1 MTSRS
6 ARPGAKAAAATRAQ
20 AASPAGSWTSRRWL
34 VALLLA
40 LHAALA
46 IWGAA
51 RNSVT
56 FDENF
61 HLPAGIAL
69 VARGYPAASVAQPP
83 LVKALAAIPALA
95 AGAKVPPDSLVK
107 IPDETRVGEAFMRL
121 NADRYARVYFAARM
135 TGVALSLL
143 LGLLVWHWAGRSS
156 GPRAA
161 LLSLAVYALLPE
173 TLAHAGVVGMDL
185 PTGLV
190 FSLSIYT
197 FERFAATG
205 AWRWW
210 AALALSVGAAFL
222 TRFSAIQLAPILVLL
237 YLVGLATGQIT
248 RRTRVAVG
256 ILLLPLSSLLT
267 LHAGYLGQT
276 TFEPLSTYAF
286 RSPGFRALQ
295 EAHPGLRPPLPDAY
309 VGGLDYLLS
318 LAQTDKPSYLLG
330 TIRSGHTWYY
340 FPLAIAFK
348 WPLAFFALL
357 AARLAAVR
365 RARRDREWW
374 WRQALL
380 LVPVA
385 VVLGSAMT
393 AHLEFGVRYLFPV
406 LPFLCVWLGAGL
418 AEQEARGPAE
428 TSAAPGRG
436 RSAMG
441 AAWRGGA
448 TRIATGLVLVLAI
461 ETATCAP
468 WYLSFFN
475 LPSGGP
481 GGGDRLVND
490 SNVDWGQGLI
500 ALREELKR
508 RGIARIHLVYHG
520 TTDPAIYGIDYLP
533 YRGGPIGPESEWIAV
548 SSYFLAGLPAPMMT
562 QSGRSEFV
570 RFGFQKLRDRPA
582 AARPAHCM
590 YLYRLSRRA
599 GE

>member
-1 MTSRS
+1 VTRRTPTAPARS
-6 ARPGAKAAAATRAQ
+6 GPAPARAAAA
-20 AASPAGSWTSRRWL
+20 AAAHRRWP

-83 LVKALAAIPALA
+83 LVKALAAFPALA
-95 AGAKVPPDSLVK
+95 AGARVPPDSLVR

-121 NADRYARVYFAARM
+121 NADRYSRVYFAARM

-143 LGLLVWHWAGRSS
+143 LGLLVWHWAGRLH

-161 LLSLAVYALLPE
+161 LLALAVYALLPE

-185 PTGLV
+185 PTGLGFAASV
-190 FSLSIYT
+190 YAFT
-197 FERFAATG
+197 RFAETG
-205 AWRWW
+205 AWKWW
-210 AALALSVGAAFL
+210 AALALAVGGTFL
-222 TRFSAIQLAPILVLL
+222 TRFSAVQLGPILVAL
-237 YLVGLATGQIT
+237 YVVGIATGRNA
-248 RRTRVAVG
+248 RRGRVAVG
-256 ILLLPLSSLLT
+256 LALLPLTSLL
-267 LHAGYLGQT
+267 LLNAGYLGQT
-276 TFEPLSTYAF
+276 TFEPLATYSF
-286 RSPGFRALQ
+286 RSPGFRAFQ
-295 EAHPGLRPPLPDAY
+295 AAHPGLRPPLPDAY

-330 TIRSGHTWYY
+330 TVRSGHTWYY

-348 WPLAFFALL
+348 WPLAFFGLLL
-357 AARLAAVR
+357 ARLVTLR
-365 RARRDREWW
+365 GETRDREWAW
-374 WRQALL
+374 QQAVL

-393 AHLEFGVRYLFPV
+393 AHLEFGVRYVFPV
-406 LPFLCVWLGAGL
+406 LPFLCVWVAGGLAGRDAPRPRLAGAGPPP
-418 AEQEARGPAE
+418 RGV
-428 TSAAPGRG
+428 SRV
-436 RSAMG
+436 
-441 AAWRGGA
+441 A
-448 TRIATGLVLVLAI
+448 TALVAVLAI

-481 GGGDRLVND
+481 GGGDRRVND

-500 ALREELKR
+500 ALREELAR
-508 RGIARIHLVYHG
+508 RGITRVHLVYHG

-533 YRGGPIGPESEWIAV
+533 YQGGPMGPESEWIAV

-570 RFGFQKLRDRPA
+570 RFGFERLRAQTPV
-582 AARPAHCM
+582 ARPAHCM
-590 YLYRLSRRA
+590 YLYRVIRRA
-599 GE
+599 GG

>member
-1 MTSRS
+1 MTPRTARS
-6 ARPGAKAAAATRAQ
+6 GARAAAAPEKTHL
-20 AASPAGSWTSRRWL
+20 AARTPGLASRRWP
-34 VALLLA
+34 VVLLLA

-61 HLPAGIAL
+61 HLPAGVAL
-69 VARGYPAASVAQPP
+69 VARGYAAASVAQPP

-95 AGAKVPPDSLVK
+95 AGARVPPDSLVK
-107 IPDETRVGEAFMRL
+107 VPDETRVGEAFMRL

-135 TGVALSLL
+135 SGVALSLA
-143 LGLLVWHWAGRSS
+143 LGLLVWHWAGRRY

-161 LLSLAVYALLPE
+161 LLALAVYALLPE

-190 FSLSIYT
+190 FALSVYA

-205 AWRWW
+205 AWAWW
-210 AALALSVGAAFL
+210 AALALAVGAAFL
-222 TRFSAIQLAPILVLL
+222 TRFSALQLGPILILL
-237 YLVGLATGQIT
+237 YLAGLATGQIT
-248 RRTRVAVG
+248 RRGRVAAG
-256 ILLLPLSSLLT
+256 LLLLPLTSLLA

-276 TFEPLSTYAF
+276 TFEPLTTYSF

-295 EAHPGLRPPLPDAY
+295 EAHPHLRPPLPDAY

-330 TIRSGHTWYY
+330 TVRTGHTWYY

-357 AARLAAVR
+357 LARLAGLG

-393 AHLEFGVRYLFPV
+393 AHLEFGVRYVFPI
-406 LPFLCVWLGAGL
+406 LPFLCVWLGGGL
-418 AEQEARGPAE
+418 AEPEAEARAGPARARGAR
-428 TSAAPGRG
+428 SGAAPGR
-436 RSAMG
+436 
-441 AAWRGGA
+441 AAA
-448 TRIATGLVLVLAI
+448 RIATALVAVLAI

-468 WYLSFFN
+468 WYLTFFN

-500 ALREELKR
+500 ALREELAR
-508 RGIARIHLVYHG
+508 RGIGRILLVYHG

-533 YRGGPIGPESEWIAV
+533 YRGGPMAPGTEWIAV

-562 QSGRSEFV
+562 QSGRSEFM
-570 RFGFQKLRDRPA
+570 RFGFEKLRDRAP

-599 GE
+599 GD

>member
-1 MTSRS
+1 VTPRS
-6 ARPGAKAAAATRAQ
+6 PRSGARGAAAEKPDTTA
-20 AASPAGSWTSRRWL
+20 PALAGRRWP

-61 HLPAGIAL
+61 HLPAGVAL
-69 VARGYPAASVAQPP
+69 VARGYTAASVAQPP

-95 AGAKVPPDSLVK
+95 AGARVPPDSLVEV
-107 IPDETRVGEAFMRL
+107 PDETKVGEAFMRL
-121 NADRYARVYFAARM
+121 NADRYVRVYFAARM
-135 TGVALSLL
+135 SAVALSLV
-143 LGLLVWHWAGRSS
+143 LGLLVWHWAGRRY

-161 LLSLAVYALLPE
+161 LLALAVYALLPE
-173 TLAHAGVVGMDL
+173 TLAHAGLVGMDL
-185 PTGLV
+185 PTGLM
-190 FSLSIYT
+190 FLLSVYA

-205 AWRWW
+205 AWAWW
-210 AALALSVGAAFL
+210 VALALSVGAAFL
-222 TRFSAIQLAPILVLL
+222 TRFSAVQLGPILILL
-237 YLVGLATGQIT
+237 YLVGLATGQIP
-248 RRTRVAVG
+248 RRVRVAVG
-256 ILLLPLSSLLT
+256 LLLLPLTSLLM

-276 TFEPLSTYAF
+276 TFDPLSTYSF
-286 RSPGFRALQ
+286 HSPGFRALQ

-330 TIRSGHTWYY
+330 TVRSGHTWYY

-357 AARLAAVR
+357 LTRVATLL
-365 RARRDREWW
+365 RARRDREWA

-380 LVPVA
+380 LLPVA
-385 VVLGSAMT
+385 VGLGSAMS
-393 AHLEFGVRYLFPV
+393 AHLEFGVRSVFPL
-406 LPFLCVWLGAGL
+406 LPFLCVWLGGGL
-418 AEQEARGPAE
+418 AEREAEAPAGHARVRGARAG
-428 TSAAPGRG
+428 AAPR
-436 RSAMG
+436 RAAARIAMG
-441 AAWRGGA
+441 
-448 TRIATGLVLVLAI
+448 LVAVLAI

-468 WYLSFFN
+468 WYLTFFN

-500 ALREELKR
+500 ALREELAR
-508 RGIARIHLVYHG
+508 RGIGRILLVYHG

-533 YRGGPIGPESEWIAV
+533 YHGGPIAPGSEWMAV

-570 RFGFQKLRDRPA
+570 RFGFQKLRDQAP

-590 YLYRLSRRA
+590 YLYRLPRRA
-599 GE
+599 GD